1 MNNKETVIE
10 AIRAA
15 FGDNSYPGDN
25 FLQGSF
31 EGCEPAEVIAPFEGR
46 IDWQNLDPAL
56 LDAHYDA
63 LSFFSEAGLRF
74 FLPAYLIA
82 DLNDELNTADP
93 LFVLTHGF
101 SDVTVEHPT
110 KTRIFVRK
118 IGRTALLNPRRY
130 GAMTFY
136 DYARFRLSVFTREE
150 AQAIVVYLQY
160 KRDSDPYRLHF
171 DVIETALNLYWL
183 ERAAEAPTTE
193 SLRQHLK
200 EEAEYMA
207 AISSAPEDGK

>member
-1 MNNKETVIE
+1 MNNKVTVIE

-15 FGDNSYPGDN
+15 FGDNPYLGDN

-31 EGCEPAEVIAPFEGR
+31 EGCEPAEVIAPFKSR
-46 IDWQNLDPAL
+46 TDWQNLDPAL

-101 SDVTVEHPT
+101 SDVTIEHPT
-110 KTRIFVRK
+110 KTRVFVRK
-118 IGRTALLNPRRY
+118 IGQTALLNPRRY